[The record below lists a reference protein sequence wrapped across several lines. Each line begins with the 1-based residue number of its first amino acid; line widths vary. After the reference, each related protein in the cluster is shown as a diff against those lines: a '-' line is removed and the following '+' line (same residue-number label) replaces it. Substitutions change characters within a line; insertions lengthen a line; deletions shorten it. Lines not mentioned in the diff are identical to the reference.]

1 MTSYLFDPPAV
12 AAVPVEG
19 QSAVF
24 PVRRILCVGRN
35 YAAHRREMGG
45 DDRDPPFFF
54 AKPADAIVACAPS
67 GGASRSEGGRIA
79 GGDPGGGDVAYPP
92 KTANLHHEIE
102 LVVALKAGGKD
113 IAVDKALDLV
123 FGYAVG
129 VDMTRRDLQNAA
141 RDKGQPWDASKGFDA
156 SAPISA
162 IKPWTGAPPQ
172 GRIKLS
178 VNGETRQDATVADM
192 IWNVPEIVSEA
203 SRLWTL
209 APGDLI
215 YTGTPE
221 GVGPLVRGDRVEGE
235 VEGVG
240 ALSFKVV

>member
-1 MTSYLFDPPAV
+1 MSQYLFDPPAV
-12 AAVPVEG
+12 VAVPVQG
-19 QSAVF
+19 ASRDF

-54 AKPADAIVACAPS
+54 AKPADAIVPP
-67 GGASRSEGGRIA
+67 GA
-79 GGDPGGGDVAYPP
+79 DVAYPP
-92 KTANLHHEIE
+92 RTANLHHEIE
-102 LVVALKAGGKD
+102 LVVALKSGGKD
-113 IAVDKALDLV
+113 VPRDAALELV

-129 VDMTRRDLQNAA
+129 VDMTRRDLQNSAK
-141 RDKGQPWDASKGFDA
+141 DKGQPWEASKGFDA

-162 IKPWTGAPPQ
+162 IKAWTGAPPQ
-172 GRIKLS
+172 GRIALS
-178 VNGETRQDATVADM
+178 VNGEVKQDARVTDM
-192 IWNVPEIVSEA
+192 IWNVGEIVSEA

-235 VEGVG
+235 IEGVG
-240 ALSFKVV
+240 KLAFTVV

>member
-1 MTSYLFDPPAV
+1 MSQYPFDPPAV
-12 AAVPVEG
+12 VTVPVEG
-19 QSAVF
+19 QAAEF

-54 AKPADAIVACAPS
+54 AKPADAIVP
-67 GGASRSEGGRIA
+67 
-79 GGDPGGGDVAYPP
+79 PGKDVAFPP
-92 KTANLHHEIE
+92 RTANLHHEIE

-113 IAVDKALDLV
+113 VPVEKALDLV

-141 RDKGQPWDASKGFDA
+141 KDKGQPWDASKGFDD

-162 IKPWTGAPPQ
+162 IRRWKGPAPQ
-172 GRIKLS
+172 GRIKVS
-178 VNGETRQDATVADM
+178 VNGTVKQDATVADM
-192 IWNVPEIVSEA
+192 IWNVAEIVSEA
-203 SRLWTL
+203 SKLWRL

-221 GVGPLVRGDRVEGE
+221 GVGPLVRGDK

-240 ALSFKVV
+240 ELVFTIT

>member
-1 MTSYLFDPPAV
+1 MSAYVLDPPAV
-12 AAVPVEG
+12 PTVPVEG
-19 QSAVF
+19 EAAAF

-54 AKPADAIVACAPS
+54 AKPADAVVPP
-67 GGASRSEGGRIA
+67 GT
-79 GGDPGGGDVAYPP
+79 DPAYPQR
-92 KTANLHHEIE
+92 TGNLHHEIE
-102 LVVALKAGGKD
+102 LVVAIGRGGSD
-113 IAVDKALDLV
+113 APPDQALDLIY
-123 FGYAVG
+123 GYAVG
-129 VDMTRRDLQNAA
+129 VDLTRRDLQAAA
-141 RDKGQPWDASKGFDA
+141 RDKGQPWDSAKGFDA

-162 IKPWTGAPPQ
+162 IRRWQGPPPQ
-172 GRIKLS
+172 GRIALS
-178 VNGETRQDATVADM
+178 VNGQVRQDATVADM

-203 SRLWTL
+203 SKLWKL

-221 GVGPLVRGDRVEGE
+221 GVGPLVRGDRVQGE

-240 ALSFKVV
+240 QLAFQVV